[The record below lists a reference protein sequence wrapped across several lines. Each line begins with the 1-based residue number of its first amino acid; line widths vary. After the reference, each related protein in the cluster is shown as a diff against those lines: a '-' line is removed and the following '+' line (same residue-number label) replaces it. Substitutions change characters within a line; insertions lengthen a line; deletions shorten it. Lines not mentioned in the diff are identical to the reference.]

1 MRLRQ
6 KRSPRNHSQR
16 FKFSQKAAA
25 RASMM
30 ASVFRSFRN
39 NPDNV
44 SLMDKKCAQLI
55 HQSRGGRLRG
65 RCVLIEKKQF
75 H

>member
-1 MRLRQ
+1 MV
-6 KRSPRNHSQR
+6 
-16 FKFSQKAAA
+16 
-25 RASMM
+25 

-39 NPDNV
+39 NPDSV
-44 SLMDKKCAQLI
+44 SLMHKKCAQLI

-65 RCVLIEKKQF
+65 RCVLIENKEF